1 MESQK
6 KSDNEGNPEKEQS
19 GRQYIPWFQTT
30 LQSCSNK
37 RVMALAQK
45 QTHRPMKES
54 KDPQIKRPGKLN
66 AWSTTTEQEFQEHPV
81 GKG

>member
-1 MESQK
+1 
-6 KSDNEGNPEKEQS
+6 
-19 GRQYIPWFQTT
+19 
-30 LQSCSNK
+30 
-37 RVMALAQK
+37 MALAQK

-81 GKG
+81 GKGQSFQQIMLKKLHIYMQRNETGPLIYATHKINLKQSKDL